1 MAGVSVPSIVADPRR
16 LITLEAAHNV
26 RDLGGYVLGD
36 GREIRWGRLLRGD
49 GLHRLTAADLEAL
62 APIGLRT
69 VIDLRTPD
77 EVATRGAFPV
87 ERMPVALVN
96 QPVIDST
103 WDRNDV
109 PRFAEGDD
117 PEVDFLAWAY
127 ERMLFEG
134 GPRFGAAI
142 RRLAEPDALPA
153 IFHCAVG
160 KDRTG
165 ILAALLLAGLGVGD
179 AVIVADYGLTAAGVE
194 RMAAWLRQHH
204 PERADEMADIPS
216 AFLAAHPDAMQRTLD
231 SLRDAHGSIVGYLGT
246 VGVNADVLDA
256 LADSLTDPE
265 PQDQSSANSSR
276 WASIS
281 AS

>member
-1 MAGVSVPSIVADPRR
+1 MAEVSVPSIVADPRR
-16 LITLEAAHNV
+16 LIALEAAHNV

-49 GLHRLTAADLEAL
+49 GLHRLTSSDLAAL

-87 ERMPVALVN
+87 ERMSVDLVH
-96 QPVIDST
+96 QSVIDST
-103 WDRNDV
+103 WDRDDV
-109 PRFAEGDD
+109 PRFADSDD

-127 ERMLFEG
+127 ARMLVEG
-134 GPRFGAAI
+134 GARFGAAI
-142 RRLAEPDALPA
+142 RRLADPGALPA

-165 ILAALLLAGLGVGD
+165 ILAALLLAGLGVDD
-179 AVIVADYGLTAAGVE
+179 AVIVADYGLTAAGIE
-194 RMAAWLRQHH
+194 RMVAWLRDEH
-204 PERADEMADIPS
+204 PDRAAEMADTPS
-216 AFLAAHPDAMQRTLD
+216 AFLAAHPDSMQRTLD
-231 SLRDAHGSIVGYLGT
+231 ALRHDHGSVAGYLAT
-246 VGVNADVLDA
+246 VGVEAPVLDA
-256 LADSLTDPE
+256 LADALTDPE
-265 PQDQSSANSSR
+265 PAGQPEANSSR